1 MTTLT
6 FSVPGTGACQPGDI
20 AAMTAEIPYGIG
32 IIILLIAL
40 IWGATHYRLRSRRS
54 ERLSEEA
61 TREMYEEPER
71 YDVERRHELE
81 EEIEREEE
89 RTRQAEN
96 KSG

>member
-1 MTTLT
+1 MTALTL
-6 FSVPGTGACQPGDI
+6 SVVRYGIDQPGEI
-20 AAMTAEIPYGIG
+20 TAMAAEIPYGIG

-71 YDVERRHELE
+71 YDEERRHELE
-81 EEIEREEE
+81 EKIDREEE
-89 RTRQAEN
+89 RARHD
-96 KSG
+96 KDRSG